1 MMSVSAAGLWKG
13 RAMDKILC
21 YGSLGVAIL
30 MLLIFLLDLFAGTPF
45 GRGPFTTVDVLGLL
59 ASGIVVYLA
68 WNASKDLK

>member
-1 MMSVSAAGLWKG
+1 MSVSAVGLWKG

-30 MLLIFLLDLFAGTPF
+30 MFLIFMLDLLAGTPF
-45 GRGPFTTVDVLGLL
+45 GRGPFTTADVLGVL
-59 ASGIVVYLA
+59 AAGIVAYLA